1 MKPIRQT
8 LLSVAIASA
17 LAGCASLPAPF
28 QGLASQPSSADFI
41 PLQLDASTGKLFDG
55 IARAKLTNASRQL
68 AAEGIKALDER
79 KFKHANDLFN
89 LALKTDLNNSY
100 LHFLNAIAYHYR
112 GIEGE
117 SNLLSLAEQGYEMA
131 VQFDASNAT
140 ARYYRGLLYLD
151 KRDYAQA
158 QMQLMEASLYASDDA
173 ELLYDLAVAAYYNKD
188 AATAYATLQGL
199 KALAGK
205 SALRPQ
211 TLRGLALISAAVGDK
226 KQADV
231 YLEEMRKSGAQ
242 KSETDF
248 VSRRMDS
255 WASSHASGLLKTQFP
270 TAPTGGFP
278 VAPGGG
284 FPVAPGGFPAAP
296 GGFPA
301 APGAVPGAPG
311 GFGAPAG
318 FVQPGFGQQAGAG
331 GLRAFVDKQMVMV
344 DVVIVSTQE
353 DNSNTM
359 GVNLLDGLRLQFGNA
374 ATPAYNRATAATQDF
389 ANPGASTSTRTITRS
404 LGIAAVAY
412 TLNIANASEVNN
424 DILARPT
431 LLALSGQTSQFFSGV
446 DVVGAAVSGGQG
458 SAVQI
463 QKEVGVRLA
472 VTPEFLPDNLI
483 RLQVV
488 AERTFLTNPSNNVVF
503 DFRLDTTKTTVN
515 ANVAMKFGETLIL
528 SGLTERDTGITA
540 SSVPV
545 LRDVPLAQ
553 YLFSRST
560 KRDFQ
565 KSVLIMITPRRP
577 QYTSRDQA
585 DIDADRGKFTERERV
600 QQEFEDKYRLWYQL
614 VPNTAY
620 AMSQLNESSIF
631 REFRSGD
638 LELPSWV
645 SRKSHTGRLRSALDF
660 LFY

>member
-1 MKPIRQT
+1 MQPFKP
-8 LLSVAIASA
+8 LLISIAVASA
-17 LAGCASLPAPF
+17 LGGCASLPTPF
-28 QGLASQPSSADFI
+28 QGLAGQPSPAGFI
-41 PLQLDASTGKLFDG
+41 PLQLDASSGKLHEG

-79 KFKHANDLFN
+79 KFKRANDLFN
-89 LALKTDLNNSY
+89 LALKTDLSNSY

-117 SNLLSLAEQGYEMA
+117 SNLLTLAEQGYELA
-131 VQFDASNAT
+131 VQFDGSNFT
-140 ARYYRGLLYLD
+140 ARYYRGLLHLD
-151 KRDYAQA
+151 KREYAQA
-158 QMQLMEASLYASDDA
+158 QAQLMEASLYAGDDA

-205 SALRPQ
+205 TPLSPH
-211 TLRGLALISAAVGDK
+211 TLRGLAIISAATGDR
-226 KQADV
+226 KQADLH
-231 YLEEMRKSGAQ
+231 LEELRRSGAQ
-242 KSETDF
+242 QSETDF
-248 VSRRMDS
+248 VSRRMNS
-255 WASSHASGLLKTQFP
+255 WASSHAAGLMKTQFP
-270 TAPTGGFP
+270 SSPSGGFP
-278 VAPGGG
+278 TSPSGGFPTSPSGG
-284 FPVAPGGFPAAP
+284 FPVAPGGFPAMP
-296 GGFPA
+296 GGFPGT
-301 APGAVPGAPG
+301 PGGFQVPGA
-311 GFGAPAG
+311 A
-318 FVQPGFGQQAGAG
+318 QAGPA

-353 DNSNTM
+353 DNSSTM
-359 GVNLLDGLRLQFGNA
+359 GVNLLDGLRLQYGNA
-374 ATPAYNRATAATQDF
+374 TTPAWNRAVAATQDYH
-389 ANPGASTSTRTITRS
+389 NPNSSTSTRTLTRS
-404 LGIAAVAY
+404 LGIPAITY
-412 TLNIANASEVNN
+412 TLNIANASEVSN

-431 LLALSGQTSQFFSGV
+431 LLALSGQTSQFFAGV

-463 QKEVGVRLA
+463 QKEVGVRLS
-472 VTPEFLPDNLI
+472 VTPEFLPDELI

-488 AERTFLTNPSNNVVF
+488 AERTFLTNPSTNVVF

-528 SGLTERDTGITA
+528 SGLSERDTGTTA
-540 SSVPV
+540 SGVPV
-545 LRDVPLAQ
+545 LRDVPLVQ

-585 DIDADRGKFTERERV
+585 DVAADASKLSERERL
-600 QQEFEDKYRLWYQL
+600 QQEFEDKHRLWYRL
-614 VPNTAY
+614 VPNTAF
-620 AMSQLNESSIF
+620 AMSQLGESAIF

-638 LELPSWV
+638 LEMPSWV
-645 SRKSHTGRLRSALDF
+645 SRKSHEGRLRSALAF